1 MFRSIIQLILLTL
14 TAIPL
19 VAQNSDLFIYREFE
33 NAVKK
38 GTRTMDGIPGSAYWV
53 NSTNYK
59 IKASLEPVTGK
70 ISGEASIVFSNNS
83 PDDLKNLAFNRI
95 EQRRA

>member
-38 GTRTMDGIPGSAYWV
+38 GTRTMDGIPGSTYWV

-59 IKASLEPVTGK
+59 IKASLNP
-70 ISGEASIVFSNNS
+70 
-83 PDDLKNLAFNRI
+83 
-95 EQRRA
+95 